1 MRVIWARSAACLAV
15 SAIAFVLGG
24 AQLFAV
30 VELTYGGQ
38 TARAWGANALTVLAV
53 GLFAVGMTMW
63 SRALVL
69 ITRQTRARGR
79 SAGRSSTLTP

>member
-1 MRVIWARSAACLAV
+1 MNESLVRVIWARSAACLAI

-38 TARAWGANALTVLAV
+38 TARAWVANALTVLAV
-53 GLFAVGMTMW
+53 GLFAVGATMW

-69 ITRQTRARGR
+69 ITRQARARGR
-79 SAGRSSTLTP
+79 SSLS

>member
-1 MRVIWARSAACLAV
+1 MNENLIRVIWARSAACLAV

-38 TARAWGANALTVLAV
+38 TARAGVANALTVLAI
-53 GLFAVGMTMW
+53 GLFAVGATMW
-63 SRALVL
+63 TRALVL

-79 SAGRSSTLTP
+79 SSPG